1 MAGNKKAQEAAAED
15 LGALLDAEDGA
26 TVTLV
31 AGRTRL
37 VVHRAVLAARSPV
50 FEAMFRHDTLEASS
64 GVVSIADVEGPALR
78 QLVAYVYTLRAPS
91 APGTAGQLLAAADKY
106 GLLEL
111 KAHCERQLS
120 AELAVESAAA
130 TAVLAVRHCCP
141 RLTEVAVAF
150 VEANSQVLATQ
161 GWADAVRSHPKDVVE
176 VSRLI
181 AATSARSRQ
190 SLSSTA
196 TSWLPHENARSHS
209 AFLCSAAATNRRS
222 HNPGPQPN
230 SDRGGT
236 PATAALP
243 VTSRNTPPS
252 NDATAS
258 RMWSLSG
265 EEKARRLKQ
274 AAKSGSVHELRA
286 LLSAGADVDAGDRR
300 GWTALYCAALEGHV
314 EAVRSLLEGGAD
326 VVARDKWQ
334 STPLHCAACWGHST
348 VVWLLLAASADPN
361 ARDQWRQTPLHWA
374 AMNGHAESVAELL
387 EAGADKEA
395 RDEEGNT
402 PVDLARLFGKQQV
415 VEMLK

>member
-26 TVTLV
+26 LVTLV

-91 APGTAGQLLAAADKY
+91 APGTAAQLLAA
-106 GLLEL
+106 G
-111 KAHCERQLS
+111 RQVRPAG
-120 AELAVESAAA
+120 AEGALRAAA
-130 TAVLAVRHCCP
+130 GRRAGRGERGGHGGARRQALLPQAHRSGR
-141 RLTEVAVAF
+141 RLCRG
-150 VEANSQVLATQ
+150 QLPGLGTQ

-181 AATSARSRQ
+181 AVTSARS
-190 SLSSTA
+190 
-196 TSWLPHENARSHS
+196 S
-209 AFLCSAAATNRRS
+209 ANNRRR
-222 HNPGPQPN
+222 HNPDPQPN
-230 SDRGGT
+230 SDHGGT
-236 PATAALP
+236 PDAAALP

-252 NDATAS
+252 NDATIS

-274 AAKSGSVHELRA
+274 AAKSGSVQELRA
-286 LLSAGADVDAGDRR
+286 LLSVGADVDAGDRC

-334 STPLHCAACWGHST
+334 STPLHCAACWGHAT

-374 AMNGHAESVAELL
+374 AMNGHAETVAELL

-402 PVDLARLFGKQQV
+402 PVDLARLFDKQQV

>member
-1 MAGNKKAQEAAAED
+1 MAGNKKAQETATED

-26 TVTLV
+26 LVTLV

-91 APGTAGQLLAAADKY
+91 VPGTAAQLLAAADKY

-111 KAHCERQLS
+111 KAHCERQLA

-141 RLTEVAVAF
+141 RLAQVAVAF

-181 AATSARSRQ
+181 AVTSARS
-190 SLSSTA
+190 
-196 TSWLPHENARSHS
+196 S
-209 AFLCSAAATNRRS
+209 APATNRRR
-222 HNPGPQPN
+222 HNAGPQPN
-230 SDRGGT
+230 SDHGGT

-252 NDATAS
+252 DDTTIS

-274 AAKSGSVHELRA
+274 AAKSGSVQELRA
-286 LLSAGADVDAGDRR
+286 LLSVGADVDAGDRR

-334 STPLHCAACWGHST
+334 STPLHCAACWGHAT
-348 VVWLLLAASADPN
+348 VVWLLLTASADPN

-374 AMNGHAESVAELL
+374 AMNGHAEAVAELL
-387 EAGADKEA
+387 EAGANKEA

-402 PVDLARLFGKQQV
+402 PVDLARLFNKQQV